1 MSIKI
6 NNSYRRNVVVFSFMV
21 ETKNNERK
29 IEQGREV
36 VIMLELRDVQADSSR
51 GRWEAQEAKLSGRMR
66 NIENIT
72 VTAE

>member
-6 NNSYRRNVVVFSFMV
+6 NNSHRRNVVVFSFMV
-21 ETKNNERK
+21 EKNNERK
-29 IEQGREV
+29 IEQEREV
-36 VIMLELRDVQADSSR
+36 VIMFELRDVQADSCR

-66 NIENIT
+66 KIENIT